1 MLELDEKEMTAR
13 LALEP
18 PGTYQVD
25 LQVAL
30 AWHYRRLQPDK
41 SKQLAQVGQE
51 NAKLLEYSLGLAQ
64 AELCIGYQ
72 ENLEGNVIGAI
83 TKYQSALRVFD
94 QLGAI
99 DDKIKVLISMALSC
113 NHLGDNQKALAYLLE
128 GLALVKVTG
137 DQHYEVYLLNN
148 IGEIYKTTMQMYDE
162 AIRYFSE
169 ALALCQSQQH
179 VAWGGVLANMADCYL
194 KSGQPEKGLPYA
206 IEGIKR
212 GLELSDL
219 TSQSYGY
226 QVLSRI
232 YRQMGQLSQALQASY
247 SGVSSSKLLK
257 DAFIYT
263 EILLELS
270 GVLWENQQFE
280 LALTFGELALTRAKT
295 KSATSLL
302 HRVHQQLAEIHMSM
316 GDFEKAASHFKAYG
330 IALKASINT
339 ELEAKVAAITTDDRI
354 QEARHQ
360 AEIYQQ
366 KNIELKEKT
375 NELAQ
380 KAKALELAYR
390 DIDMISEIGQKITS
404 FLEVETIVDTIYNNI
419 NMLMDAPILGL
430 GLYDPEHQLID
441 YRSFIEKNIKA
452 PRFVSEYDIEVSLA
466 SRCIASK
473 AVVVENQMA
482 PASGIGYLPS
492 LLPDDEDLEPL
503 SVIFCPLIVDNQV
516 IGVLT
521 VQSYQENAY
530 NHQQVET
537 LKALSAYIA
546 IAITNA
552 KKSEELSETLL
563 NLQLTQEQLIQQEK
577 MASLGLLISGIAH
590 EINTPLGAIQASIN
604 NAMMYIEA
612 VLSAENTQMLHS
624 LDAQQFE
631 LMFQLIRATLGKDM
645 SLSSQEERQYKR
657 LLATELK
664 SLSCVHADDFSDM
677 LVDMGILSDVGEF
690 QLLFCHPDSPSLM
703 KTVYEIS
710 GIGRNVQNMN
720 IAVTRAAKM
729 IYALKSYAHQEQSQ
743 EPVLI
748 DLAVGIETVL
758 IIYRN
763 NFKHGVELI
772 KYFEDIPQVLCHPD
786 ALNQVWTNLI
796 HNALQ
801 AMEYSGTLEIRVYL
815 ESQRLSDQEQ
825 FDQLS
830 ADQAHANHVQQA
842 VVVQVIDNGSGIEE
856 SIKDRIF
863 SPFFTT
869 KKAGEGSGIGL
880 GICKKIIESH
890 NGTLTF
896 ESYPG
901 RTTFTVRLP
910 IA

>member
-1 MLELDEKEMTAR
+1 MLDLDVKEMETL

-18 PGTYQVD
+18 TGTDQVD

-30 AWHYRRLQPDK
+30 SWYYRRLHPDK
-41 SKQLAQVGQE
+41 AKQLAQAGGQ
-51 NAKLLEYSLGLAQ
+51 NAMVLGYLLGIAQ
-64 AELCIGYQ
+64 SDLCLGYQ
-72 ENLEGNVIGAI
+72 DNLEGDAVGAI
-83 TKYQSALRVFD
+83 YKYQSALNTFD
-94 QLGAI
+94 QLGI
-99 DDKIKVLISMALSC
+99 NDDKVKVLVSMALSY

-128 GLALVKVTG
+128 GLALVKVSG
-137 DQHYEVYLLNN
+137 DHYYEVYVLNN

-169 ALALCQSQQH
+169 ALTLCQSLRH
-179 VAWGGVLANMADCYL
+179 VAWGAVLGNMADCYL

-206 IEGIKR
+206 LEGIKR
-212 GLELSDL
+212 GVELSDL

-226 QVLSRI
+226 QILSRI
-232 YRQMGQLSQALQASY
+232 YRQMGRLSDALQASY
-247 SGVSSSKLLK
+247 SGVSSSQLLK

-270 GVLWENQQFE
+270 GVLWESQQFE
-280 LALTFGELALTRAKT
+280 LALIFGELALVRAKT
-295 KSATSLL
+295 KSGTSLL
-302 HRVHQQLAEIHMSM
+302 QRVHQQLAEIHMSM
-316 GDFEKAASHFKAYG
+316 GEFEKAAYHFKDHG

-354 QEARHQ
+354 QEARHR
-360 AEIYQQ
+360 AETYQQ
-366 KNIELKEKT
+366 KNVELKEKT
-375 NELAQ
+375 DELAK

-430 GLYDPEHQLID
+430 GLYDSVNQLID
-441 YRSFIEKNIKA
+441 YRSFIEKNMKA
-452 PRFVSEYDIEVSLA
+452 PRFVSEFDIEVSLA
-466 SRCIASK
+466 SRCIATK
-473 AVVVENQMA
+473 TVVVENQMA
-482 PASGIGYLPS
+482 PLNGIGYLPS
-492 LLPDDEDLEPL
+492 LLPEDEDLEPL

-604 NAMMYIEA
+604 NAMTYIA
-612 VLSAENTQMLHS
+612 QVLSNENTQMLHG
-624 LDAQQFE
+624 LDPQQYE
-631 LMFQLIRATLGKDM
+631 LTFQLVRATLGKDM
-645 SLSSQEERQYKR
+645 SLSSQEERQYKK
-657 LLATELK
+657 LLANELK
-664 SLSCVHADDFSDM
+664 SLNCDHADDFADM

-690 QLLFCHPDSPSLM
+690 QMLFCHPDSPSMM

-748 DLAVGIETVL
+748 DLAEGIETVL

-772 KYFEDIPQVLCHPD
+772 KHFEDIPQVMCHPD

-801 AMEYSGTLEIRVYL
+801 AMNYTGTLEIRVFL
-815 ESQRLSDQEQ
+815 ENQIPWD
-825 FDQLS
+825 
-830 ADQAHANHVQQA
+830 AA
-842 VVVQVIDNGSGIEE
+842 VVVQVIDNGSGISET
-856 SIKDRIF
+856 IKDRIF

-880 GICKKIIESH
+880 GICKKIVESH
-890 NGTLTF
+890 KGTLTF
-896 ESYPG
+896 ESQPG
-901 RTTFTVRLP
+901 RTAFTVRLP